1 MYTTDCIHR
10 LDYFTCHA
18 ILIFHFQVL
27 FVFFSIGLWYQV
39 WGVFWENNDFQGS
52 LSNRHFDITMLLAA
66 LKAMLAVFRWCFGWC
81 VRYLEEDERMAP
93 LVLSRSSLS
102 RWLRNRSNNE
112 NSHLF
117 WGIAADSCYIL
128 LPLRIIL
135 CLSLSSW
142 MTSGDLHFTM
152 CSQGQF
158 RQLGLLGWLQSCDV
172 GYMILYR

>member
-1 MYTTDCIHR
+1 M
-10 LDYFTCHA
+10 
-18 ILIFHFQVL
+18 
-27 FVFFSIGLWYQV
+27 
-39 WGVFWENNDFQGS
+39 FWENNDFQGS

-66 LKAMLAVFRWCFGWC
+66 LKAMLAVFRWCFGCC

-93 LVLSRSSLS
+93 LVLRRSSLS

-128 LPLRIIL
+128 LPLRTTL

-158 RQLGLLGWLQSCDV
+158 QEPGLLGWLQSCDV